1 VASGAA
7 KRYAQA
13 VFELAKE
20 QGTLDRWSNDLA
32 ILDSLAGDP
41 EVMAFLTSPKRS
53 ESEKLELLDR
63 ALADSQPETR
73 RLGQMLVRRRRLPI
87 IPDLVQAFNEAV
99 LKESGIAVADVTT
112 AVPLDA
118 SGEAMVKAQLKTM
131 IGQEVE
137 LRTHVDP
144 SIIGGLVV
152 RIGDNLIDGSV
163 SDRLRR
169 LHERLA
175 ATH

>member
-32 ILDSLAGDP
+32 ILDSLASDP
-41 EVMAFLTSPKRS
+41 EVMAFFASPKQS
-53 ESEKLELLDR
+53 EAEKLGVIDR

-73 RLGQMLVRRRRLPI
+73 RLGQMLVRRRRLAI
-87 IPDLVQAFNEAV
+87 IPDLVQAFNESV

-118 SGEAMVKAQLKTM
+118 TGEEMVKAQLKSM
-131 IGQEVE
+131 IGQEIE

-175 ATH
+175 AAS

>member
-32 ILDSLAGDP
+32 ILDALAGDP
-41 EVMAFLTSPKRS
+41 ETMAYFTSPKQS
-53 ESEKLELLDR
+53 EPEKIALIDK

-73 RLGQMLVRRRRLPI
+73 RLGQMLVRRRRLRI

-112 AVPLDA
+112 AVPLDTA
-118 SGEAMVKAQLKTM
+118 GQEMVKAQLKDIT
-131 IGQEVE
+131 GQDIE
-137 LRTHVDP
+137 LRTHIDP

-169 LHERLA
+169 LHERLV
-175 ATH
+175 ATS

>member
-1 VASGAA
+1 MASGAA

-20 QGTLDRWSNDLA
+20 QGTLDRWTDDLA
-32 ILDSLAGDP
+32 ILDALAGDP
-41 EVMAFLTSPKRS
+41 ATMSFFTSPKHS
-53 ESEKLELLDR
+53 EAEKLDLIDR
-63 ALADSQPETR
+63 ALADSQAETR

-87 IPDLVQAFNEAV
+87 IPDLVQAFNELV
-99 LKESGIAVADVTT
+99 LKESGIVVANVTT

-118 SGEAMVKAQLKTM
+118 AAETMVKAQLKA
-131 IGQEVE
+131 IVGQEIE

-144 SIIGGLVV
+144 SIIGGLVARV
-152 RIGDNLIDGSV
+152 GDNLIDGSV

-169 LHERLA
+169 MHERLA
-175 ATH
+175 ATN

>member
-32 ILDSLAGDP
+32 ILDSLASDP
-41 EVMAFLTSPKRS
+41 EVMAFFASPKQS
-53 ESEKLELLDR
+53 EAEKLDVIDR

-73 RLGQMLVRRRRLPI
+73 RLGQMLVRRRRLAI
-87 IPDLVQAFNEAV
+87 IPDLVQAFNESV

-118 SGEAMVKAQLKTM
+118 TEEEMVKAQLKSM
-131 IGQEVE
+131 IGQEIE

-175 ATH
+175 AAS

>member
-1 VASGAA
+1 MASGAA

-32 ILDSLAGDP
+32 ILDALAGDP
-41 EVMAFLTSPKRS
+41 ETMAYFTSPKQS
-53 ESEKLELLDR
+53 ESEKIALIDKALE
-63 ALADSQPETR
+63 DSQQETR

-118 SGEAMVKAQLKTM
+118 SGEALVKEQLKTM
-131 IGQEVE
+131 IGQDVE

-169 LHERLA
+169 MHERLA
-175 ATH
+175 ATN

>member
-1 VASGAA
+1 MPSGAA

-32 ILDSLAGDP
+32 ILDALAGDP
-41 EVMAFLTSPKRS
+41 ATMAYFTSPKQS
-53 ESEKLELLDR
+53 ELEKIAMIDR

-99 LKESGIAVADVTT
+99 LKESGIAIADVTT
-112 AVPLDA
+112 AAPLDA
-118 SGEAMVKAQLKTM
+118 SVEAIVKEQLKVMT
-131 IGQEVE
+131 GQEVE

-169 LHERLA
+169 MHERLA
-175 ATH
+175 TAN